1 MSSTE
6 LNVEAYKKIVFK
18 QKSLLTTIKFVLKIM
33 RLLPVLRQT
42 VMRECSVKEVCAW
55 CGERV
60 GETRGGGRE
69 SSVWSG
75 YVRCMLLSASH
86 CYPMFE
92 ENKLF
97 LNNQAWC
104 RKKLLV
110 DEKCF
115 SDVLSKNCNTELSSE
130 TLN

>member
-60 GETRGGGRE
+60 GETRGGGQGVE
-69 SSVWSG
+69 CMEWVCTL
-75 YVRCMLLSASH
+75 YVIKRKSLLS
-86 CYPMFE
+86 
-92 ENKLF
+92 N
-97 LNNQAWC
+97 
-104 RKKLLV
+104 V
-110 DEKCF
+110 
-115 SDVLSKNCNTELSSE
+115 
-130 TLN
+130 